1 MATGM
6 SDNAEISV
14 PLSSVTIPRRRA
26 GTIALVGNPNAGKS
40 TVFNRLT
47 GMRQHTGNYPGV
59 TVEKKTG
66 RASLPEGDF
75 DLIDLPGTYGMSPY
89 SADERIAVDV
99 LLGRMPGTPPP
110 DGILAV
116 VDSTQLYQS
125 LYFLQQLVE
134 LGRPVL
140 VALTMTDVA
149 RRNGLH
155 VDADA
160 LSGKLG
166 GVPVVPVV
174 ATTGRGFSDLKRHL
188 AELPQTEP
196 PRPVR
201 FWPALQETAGR
212 LHATI
217 APTAPTVDLVDI
229 ERALIDDDPVTEA
242 WRQHMLD
249 ADARQALSEARREL
263 FGDEPPRAVEAR
275 ERYRWIREA
284 LADVQQE
291 SSSMERQGAR
301 VASWLSRPW
310 PATGLFVLSMA
321 VVFQAVFAW
330 ATPFMDL
337 IDAGVSGTGS
347 YLAARLPEGIFAS
360 FLIDGVIA
368 GVGSVV
374 IFLPQIMILF
384 LFLILME
391 DTGYLARAAFL
402 VDRAMR
408 SIGLSGHS
416 VIPLLSGFACAVPAI
431 MATRVIPNRRDRIA
445 TILAAPFMTCS
456 ARLPVYALL
465 IAAFVPDR
473 SIGLLNLQGLVL
485 FGLYLLSILGGVGT
499 ALVLKRS
506 ALRGERPTFMLTLP
520 EFRHPNLQTVAIKL
534 FDRARIFLRRAG
546 TVIFAVAVIIW
557 ALAYFPR
564 SEEVRQAAEVASAQA
579 VAEYQGEA
587 LEARLQEIDNGAASA
602 QLAQSWLGRIGQTI
616 APVFYPLGWDWR
628 VSAAV
633 IAGFPAREVVIAV
646 LGTIYAVGEEA
657 DEDRL
662 SDRLNAATWP
672 DGSPVFTLPMV
683 LGLLV
688 FYAWCLQC
696 AATLA
701 VIRRETN
708 TWRWPIFAWTYMTA
722 LGYLGALFIYQTFS

>member
-1 MATGM
+1 MT
-6 SDNAEISV
+6 
-14 PLSSVTIPRRRA
+14 RRAA

-59 TVEKKTG
+59 TVEKKSG
-66 RASLPEGDF
+66 RASLPEADF
-75 DLIDLPGTYGMSPY
+75 DLIDLPGTYAMSPY

-116 VDSTQLYQS
+116 VDATQLYQG
-125 LYFLQQLVE
+125 LYFLQQLIE
-134 LGRPVL
+134 LQRPLL
-140 VALTMTDVA
+140 VALTMTDIA
-149 RRNGLH
+149 RRNGTH
-155 VDADA
+155 IDVDA
-160 LSGKLG
+160 LSRKLG
-166 GVPVVPVV
+166 GVPIVPVV
-174 ATTGRGFSDLKRHL
+174 ATTGRGFAELKRRL
-188 AELPQTEP
+188 TQLPDSEP
-196 PRPVR
+196 PYKAD
-201 FWPALQETAGR
+201 FWPALRGTAER
-212 LHATI
+212 LREELPGLPPGTGI
-217 APTAPTVDLVDI
+217 VDI
-229 ERALIDDDPVTEA
+229 ERALIDDDPATVA
-242 WRQHMLD
+242 WRQRNLD
-249 ADARQALSEARREL
+249 DGAREALAEARSAL
-263 FGDEPPRAVEAR
+263 FGEEPPRAVEAR

-284 LADVQQE
+284 LAEVQQQG
-291 SSSMERQGAR
+291 SAIERQGAR
-301 VASWLSRPW
+301 VAAWCSRPW
-310 PATGLFVLSMA
+310 PATGLFLLSMA

-330 ATPFMDL
+330 ATPMMDL
-337 IDAGVSGTGS
+337 IDAAVSGAGNF
-347 YLAARLPEGIFAS
+347 LAARMPEGMLTS
-360 FLIDGVIA
+360 FLVDGVIA

-408 SIGLSGHS
+408 SVGLSGHS

-473 SIGLLNLQGLVL
+473 GVGPLNLQGLVL
-485 FGLYLLSILGGVGT
+485 FGLYMLSILGGVGT
-499 ALVLKRS
+499 ALLLKRS

-520 EFRHPNLQTVAIKL
+520 EFRYPNVRTVAIKL
-534 FDRARIFLRRAG
+534 LDRARVFLKRAG

-564 SEEVRQAAEVASAQA
+564 SEAVERSAELAAAEAAAVYEGEMLRAQLRRI
-579 VAEYQGEA
+579 ENEA
-587 LEARLQEIDNGAASA
+587 AAA
-602 QLAQSWLGRIGQTI
+602 QLAQSWLGRAGEAI
-616 APVFYPLGWDWR
+616 APVFHPLGWDWR

-633 IAGFPAREVVIAV
+633 LAGFPAREVVVAV
-646 LGTIYAVGEEA
+646 LGTIYAVGAEA
-657 DEDRL
+657 DEERL
-662 SDRLNAATWP
+662 SERLSAATWP

-708 TWRWPIFAWTYMTA
+708 TWRWPVFAWSYMTA
-722 LGYLGALFIYQTFS
+722 LGYLGALVVYQGFS

>member
-1 MATGM
+1 M
-6 SDNAEISV
+6 
-14 PLSSVTIPRRRA
+14 
-26 GTIALVGNPNAGKS
+26 GNPNAGKS

-66 RASLPEGDF
+66 RVSLPEGEF

-110 DGILAV
+110 DGILAI

-125 LYFLQQLVE
+125 LYFLQQLIE
-134 LGRPVL
+134 LERPLL

-149 RRNGLH
+149 RRNGAH
-155 VDADA
+155 IDIDG
-160 LSGKLG
+160 LSERLG
-166 GVPVVPVV
+166 GVPIVPVV
-174 ATTGRGFSDLKRHL
+174 ATTGRGFPELKRRL
-188 AELPQTEP
+188 AELPHTAP
-196 PRPVR
+196 PRAVGV
-201 FWPALQETAGR
+201 WPELRRTAESLLAELR
-212 LHATI
+212 PAS
-217 APTAPTVDLVDI
+217 PTVGIADM
-229 ERALIDDDPVTEA
+229 ERALIDDDAVTTA
-242 WRQHMLD
+242 WWERMFD
-249 ADARQALSEARREL
+249 AGARQRIMEARREL
-263 FGDEPPRAVEAR
+263 FGDEPARAVEAR
-275 ERYRWIREA
+275 ERYRWIRQV
-284 LADVQQE
+284 LSDVQQE
-291 SSSMERQGAR
+291 GSTLERQGAR
-301 VASWLSRPW
+301 LSAWLSRPW
-310 PATGLFVLSMA
+310 PATGLFLLSMA

-330 ATPFMDL
+330 ATPLMDL
-337 IDAGVSGTGS
+337 IDGAVSGIGHYLAGV
-347 YLAARLPEGIFAS
+347 LPESMFTS
-360 FLIDGVIA
+360 FLVDGVIA

-374 IFLPQIMILF
+374 IFLPQILILF

-408 SIGLSGHS
+408 SVGLSGHS

-473 SIGLLNLQGLVL
+473 SVGFLNLQGLVL
-485 FGLYLLSILGGVGT
+485 FGLYILSIVGGVGT
-499 ALVLKRS
+499 ALLLKRS
-506 ALRGERPTFMLTLP
+506 ALRGERPTFMLALP
-520 EFRHPNLQTVAIKL
+520 EFRYPNLRTVAIKL
-534 FDRARIFLRRAG
+534 LERTRIFLRRAG
-546 TVIFAVAVIIW
+546 TVIFAVAVVIW

-564 SEEVRQAAEVASAQA
+564 SDAVEQAADAASVQASAEYEGA
-579 VAEYQGEA
+579 V
-587 LEARLQEIDNGAASA
+587 LEKRLQEIENRAAA
-602 QLAQSWLGRIGQTI
+602 DQLAQSWLGRAGHVI
-616 APVFYPLGWDWR
+616 APVFHPLGWDWR

-646 LGTIYAVGEEA
+646 LGTIYAVGDEA
-657 DEDRL
+657 DEERL
-662 SDRLNAATWP
+662 SARLNAATWP
-672 DGSPVFTLPMV
+672 DGSPVFTLPVV

-696 AATLA
+696 VATLA

-708 TWRWPIFAWTYMTA
+708 SWRWPVFAWAYMTG
-722 LGYLGALFIYQTFS
+722 LGYLGAFVVYQVFSR

>member
-1 MATGM
+1 M
-6 SDNAEISV
+6 SDNREIAV
-14 PLSSVTIPRRRA
+14 PLSSVAMTRRAA

-59 TVEKKTG
+59 TVEKKSG
-66 RASLPEGDF
+66 RASLPEGEF

-116 VDSTQLYQS
+116 VDATQLYQS

-134 LGRPVL
+134 LQRPLL
-140 VALTMTDVA
+140 VALTMTDIA
-149 RRNGLH
+149 RRNGVH
-155 VDADA
+155 IEVEE
-160 LSGKLG
+160 LSRKLG
-166 GVPVVPVV
+166 GITIVPVV
-174 ATTGRGFSDLKRHL
+174 ATTGRGFAELKRRL
-188 AELPQTEP
+188 AELPDAEP
-196 PRPVR
+196 PGKVD
-201 FWPALQETAGR
+201 FWPALRTKAEQLR
-212 LHATI
+212 R
-217 APTAPTVDLVDI
+217 DLPGLPPGVGIVDI
-229 ERALIDDDPVTEA
+229 ERALVDDDPATVA
-242 WRQHMLD
+242 WRRQTLD
-249 ADARQALSEARREL
+249 ERGREALADARREL
-263 FGDEPPRAVEAR
+263 FGEEPPRAVEAR

-284 LADVQQE
+284 LREVQHQG
-291 SSSMERQGAR
+291 SAIERQGAR
-301 VASWLSRPW
+301 LTAYFSRPW

-330 ATPFMDL
+330 ATPMMDL
-337 IDAGVSGTGS
+337 IDAAVSGAGNF
-347 YLAARLPEGIFAS
+347 LAARLPDGFLTS
-360 FLIDGVIA
+360 FLVDGVIA
-368 GVGSVV
+368 GVGSVI

-408 SIGLSGHS
+408 SVGLSGHS

-431 MATRVIPNRRDRIA
+431 MATRVIPNPRDRIA

-473 SIGLLNLQGLVL
+473 GVGPLNLQGLVL
-485 FGLYLLSILGGVGT
+485 FGLYMLSIAGGVGT
-499 ALVLKRS
+499 ALLLKRS

-520 EFRHPNLQTVAIKL
+520 EFRYPNVRTVAIKL
-534 FDRARIFLRRAG
+534 LDRARIFLRRAG
-546 TVIFAVAVIIW
+546 TVIFSVAVIIW

-564 SEEVRQAAEVASAQA
+564 SEAVEQAAEQATVQA
-579 VAEYQGEA
+579 VAAYEGEA
-587 LEARLQEIDNGAASA
+587 LAERLREIENRAAA
-602 QLAQSWLGRIGQTI
+602 EQLAQSWLGRAGEAI
-616 APVFYPLGWDWR
+616 APVFHPLGWDWR

-633 IAGFPAREVVIAV
+633 LAGFPAREVVVAV
-646 LGTIYAVGEEA
+646 LGTIYAVGAEA
-657 DEDRL
+657 EEDRL
-662 SDRLNAATWP
+662 SERLNAATWP

-696 AATLA
+696 VATLA

-708 TWRWPIFAWTYMTA
+708 SWRWPVFAWSYMTV
-722 LGYLGALFIYQTFS
+722 LGYLGAFIVYQVFS

>member
-1 MATGM
+1 M
-6 SDNAEISV
+6 S
-14 PLSSVTIPRRRA
+14 RRAA

-59 TVEKKTG
+59 TVEKKSG

-75 DLIDLPGTYGMSPY
+75 DLIDLPGTYAMSPY

-116 VDSTQLYQS
+116 VDATQLYQG
-125 LYFLQQLVE
+125 LYFLQQLIE
-134 LGRPVL
+134 LQRPLL
-140 VALTMTDVA
+140 VALTMSDIA
-149 RRNGLH
+149 RRNGTH
-155 VDADA
+155 IDVEA
-160 LSGKLG
+160 LSRKLG
-166 GVPVVPVV
+166 GIPIVPVV
-174 ATTGRGFSDLKRHL
+174 ATTGRGFAELKRRL
-188 AELPQTEP
+188 VELPDSEP
-196 PRPVR
+196 PGNVG
-201 FWPALQETAGR
+201 FWPALRDTAER
-212 LHATI
+212 LRQSLPDL
-217 APTAPTVDLVDI
+217 APGTAIVDL
-229 ERALIDDDPVTEA
+229 ERALIDDDPATVA
-242 WRQHMLD
+242 WRAQTLD
-249 ADARQALSEARREL
+249 ERGREALADARREL
-263 FGDEPPRAVEAR
+263 FGEEPPRAVEAR
-275 ERYRWIREA
+275 ERYRWIRA
-284 LADVQQE
+284 TLADVQQQG
-291 SSSMERQGAR
+291 STIERQGAR
-301 VASWLSRPW
+301 VAAWFSRPW
-310 PATGLFVLSMA
+310 PATGLFILSMA

-330 ATPFMDL
+330 ATPMMDL
-337 IDAGVSGTGS
+337 IDAAVSGVGNF
-347 YLAARLPEGIFAS
+347 LAVRLPDGMLTS
-360 FLIDGVIA
+360 FLVDGVIA

-374 IFLPQIMILF
+374 IFLPQILFLF

-408 SIGLSGHS
+408 SVGLSGHS

-473 SIGLLNLQGLVL
+473 GVGPLNLQGLVL
-485 FGLYLLSILGGVGT
+485 FGLYLLSIAGGIGT
-499 ALVLKRS
+499 ALLLKRS

-520 EFRHPNLQTVAIKL
+520 EFRYPNVRTVAIKL
-534 FDRARIFLRRAG
+534 FDRARIFLKRAG
-546 TVIFAVAVIIW
+546 TVIFSVAVIVW

-564 SEEVRQAAEVASAQA
+564 SEAVEQAADRAAAEAA
-579 VAEYQGEA
+579 VAYEGEA
-587 LEARLQEIDNGAASA
+587 LQEQLRRIENEAAAA
-602 QLAQSWLGRIGQTI
+602 QLADSWLGRAGEAI
-616 APVFYPLGWDWR
+616 APVFHPLGWDWR

-633 IAGFPAREVVIAV
+633 LAGFPAREVVVAV
-646 LGTIYAVGEEA
+646 LGTIYAVGAEA
-657 DEDRL
+657 DEERL
-662 SDRLNAATWP
+662 SERLSAATWP

-708 TWRWPIFAWTYMTA
+708 SWRWPIFAWSYMTA
-722 LGYLGALFIYQTFS
+722 LGYLGAFTVYQVFS